1 MEQSYGQ
8 GADRFGP
15 VSIGLTIALALL
27 ITVSF
32 WIAQHPRAQYALLHR
47 APSAAAVR
55 TALAWVYEKTA
66 GKRGPAAR
74 RLSAHLVAGLALLV
88 GWIVVAALAAGFT
101 AVLEDVLEG
110 DGIATV
116 DRPALRWLAAHRDLW
131 LTRTL
136 RVLTMAGNPAMLA
149 ALTFLVCAVAT
160 WRRRSWLPA
169 VLGLVGAGGIGLV
182 VITAKAL
189 VGRNRP
195 PSPYAVIAANGF
207 SFPSGHATGTAA
219 VTLLCAWMLTRWV
232 ATTWA
237 AKVAVW
243 TIAIG
248 LIGVVGFSRVY
259 LGVHYVGDVL
269 AGWLLGAAWAGAVML
284 VGSWWDDTS
293 RTPTP
298 TASRPE
304 TLS

>member
-15 VSIGLTIALALL
+15 VSIGFTLALALL
-27 ITVSF
+27 ITVAF
-32 WIAQHPRAQYALLHR
+32 WIAQHPHAKYLLLHR
-47 APSAAAVR
+47 APGAAAVR
-55 TALAWVYEKTA
+55 TALAWVYEKSA

-74 RLSAHLVAGLALLV
+74 RLSAHMVASLALLV
-88 GWIVVAALAAGFT
+88 GWIVVSALTAGFT

-110 DGIATV
+110 DGIAAV
-116 DRPALRWLAAHRDLW
+116 DRPALRWLATHRDLW

-136 RVLTMAGNPAMLA
+136 RVVTMAGNPAMLA
-149 ALTFLVCAVAT
+149 ALTVMVCVVAI
-160 WRRRSWLPA
+160 WWRRSWLPA
-169 VLGLVGAGGIGLV
+169 VIGLVGAGGIGLI

-195 PSPYAVIAANGF
+195 PSPYAVIAANGY

-219 VTLLCAWMLTRWV
+219 VALFCAWMLTRCV
-232 ATTWA
+232 ITAWA
-237 AKVAVW
+237 GKVAVW
-243 TIAIG
+243 ATAIG
-248 LIGVVGFSRVY
+248 VIGVVGFSRVY
-259 LGVHYVGDVL
+259 LGVHWISDVL

-293 RTPTP
+293 RTRTA